1 MKENKITN
9 LIHRMPAHRR
19 LLICL
24 FVAFITFIIT
34 RNTATPAFQFMY
46 IWSSFTLSTLILF
59 WITIFTANPEEIK
72 QIAKKQDS
80 SRTIIFL
87 FVLIASFVSLFAVIL
102 LLKDLPD
109 SKQRS
114 YYHIFFSG
122 ISVILSWVLIHTI
135 FTIRYAH
142 LYYTCKTLEKDIQK
156 QEEGGLDFPNDERP
170 DYLDFAYFSFVVGM
184 TFQVS
189 DMQITSY
196 SIRRVV
202 LLHGLLSFAYNTV
215 ILALCINIIAGLVQ
229 K

>member
-1 MKENKITN
+1 
-9 LIHRMPAHRR
+9 MPAHRR

-24 FVAFITFIIT
+24 FVAFTTFIIT
-34 RNTATPAFQFMY
+34 RKTATPAFQFMY

-59 WITIFTANPEEIK
+59 WITIFTAKPEEIK

-109 SKQRS
+109 SKQSS

-142 LYYTCKTLEKDIQK
+142 LYYTCKTLEKVIQK
-156 QEEGGLDFPNDERP
+156 QEEGGLDFPNDDRP

-189 DMQITSY
+189 DVQITSS

>member
-1 MKENKITN
+1 
-9 LIHRMPAHRR
+9 MPAHRR

-24 FVAFITFIIT
+24 FVAFTTFIIT
-34 RNTATPAFQFMY
+34 RKTATPAFQFMY

-59 WITIFTANPEEIK
+59 WITIFTAKPEEIM

-109 SKQRS
+109 SKQSS

-142 LYYTCKTLEKDIQK
+142 LYYTSKTLEKDIQK
-156 QEEGGLDFPNDERP
+156 QEEGGLDFPNDDRP

-189 DMQITSY
+189 DVQITSS

>member
-1 MKENKITN
+1 
-9 LIHRMPAHRR
+9 MPAHRR

-24 FVAFITFIIT
+24 FVAFTTFIIT
-34 RNTATPAFQFMY
+34 RKTATPAFQFMY

-59 WITIFTANPEEIK
+59 WITIFTAKPEEIM

-102 LLKDLPD
+102 LFKDLPD
-109 SKQRS
+109 SKQSS

-142 LYYTCKTLEKDIQK
+142 LYYTSKTLEKDIQK
-156 QEEGGLDFPNDERP
+156 QEEGGLDFPNDDRP

-189 DMQITSY
+189 DVQITSS

>member
-1 MKENKITN
+1 
-9 LIHRMPAHRR
+9 MPAHRR

-24 FVAFITFIIT
+24 FVAFTTFIIT
-34 RNTATPAFQFMY
+34 RKTATPAFQFMY

-59 WITIFTANPEEIK
+59 WITIFTAKPEEIM

-109 SKQRS
+109 SKQSS

-135 FTIRYAH
+135 FTILYAH
-142 LYYTCKTLEKDIQK
+142 LYYTSKTLEKDIQK
-156 QEEGGLDFPNDERP
+156 QEEGGLDFPNDDRP

-189 DMQITSY
+189 DVQITSS

>member
-1 MKENKITN
+1 
-9 LIHRMPAHRR
+9 MPAHRR

-24 FVAFITFIIT
+24 FVAFTTFIIT
-34 RNTATPAFQFMY
+34 RKTATPAFQFMY

-59 WITIFTANPEEIK
+59 WITIFTAKPEEIK

-102 LLKDLPD
+102 LFKDLPD
-109 SKQRS
+109 SKQSS

-142 LYYTCKTLEKDIQK
+142 LYYTSKTLEKDIQK
-156 QEEGGLDFPNDERP
+156 QEEGGLDFPNDDRP

-189 DMQITSY
+189 DVQITSS